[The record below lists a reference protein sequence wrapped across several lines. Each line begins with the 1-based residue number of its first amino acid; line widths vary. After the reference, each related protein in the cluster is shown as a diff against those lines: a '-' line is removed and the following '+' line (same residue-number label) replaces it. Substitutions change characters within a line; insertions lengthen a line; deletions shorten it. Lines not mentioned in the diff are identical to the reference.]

1 MRSRRSVR
9 VSACALWLILCCSL
23 VASAQQ
29 TPPLTNSPDA
39 EPYED
44 DEFPRWALDLRRAE
58 IVAFGSLP
66 LTLLASR
73 MLYAI
78 GRYAIA
84 SVRAGES
91 DPAYLPPAFAP
102 PGAIAFTR
110 SDGVRIVIGAAVLST
125 TVALVDYVLGRRERT
140 DGE

>member
-1 MRSRRSVR
+1 MTTRRSLR
-9 VSACALWLILCCSL
+9 IAACAVWLIVCCAL

-29 TPPLTNSPDA
+29 TPAVIDSPDA

-44 DEFPRWALDLRRAE
+44 AEFPRWALDLRRAE

-66 LTLLASR
+66 LTLLTSR
-73 MLYAI
+73 LVYAI
-78 GRYAIA
+78 GRYAVA
-84 SVRAGES
+84 SVRAGGS

-102 PGAIAFTR
+102 PGAVPFDRA
-110 SDGVRIVIGAAVLST
+110 DGVRIVIGAAVLST
-125 TVALVDYVLGRRERT
+125 TVAVVDYWLGRRERI